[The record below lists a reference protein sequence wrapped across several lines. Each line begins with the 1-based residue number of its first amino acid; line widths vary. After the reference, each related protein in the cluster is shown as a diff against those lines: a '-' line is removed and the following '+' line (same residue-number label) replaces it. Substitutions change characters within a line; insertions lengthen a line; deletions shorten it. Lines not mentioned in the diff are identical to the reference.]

1 MTADSTE
8 SLHPV
13 QGLPRVVRHIT
24 GHDAE
29 GKSVFLATD
38 SGDHYR
44 GLVNKAAVVN
54 NLYSTHQHP
63 VDLNASADIKYAR
76 KNEVRYPA
84 VQVNQWKQWD
94 LMLTMILQPGM
105 SVKNGTVCRMI
116 DFAPNGVLPMHR
128 VQSLDYAVVIEG
140 VFKLMLDSGEEKII
154 QRGDVTI
161 QRSPS
166 HEWVNIT
173 GDGLLP
179 GRVLFVMLD
188 TRDAQVAGNKFN
200 ESLGVFD
207 RDYAGLN
214 GHETA
219 VRVPIIR
226 PNDYYES
233 EF

>member
-1 MTADSTE
+1 MTAESIE

-24 GHDAE
+24 GHNSE
-29 GKSVFLATD
+29 GKSVFLVTD
-38 SGDHYR
+38 SGDHY
-44 GLVNKAAVVN
+44 GGIVNKLAVVN

-63 VDLNASADIKYAR
+63 VDLNAGADIKYAR
-76 KNEVRYPA
+76 KNE
-84 VQVNQWKQWD
+84 
-94 LMLTMILQPGM
+94 PGV

-140 VFKLMLDSGEEKII
+140 VFKVMLDSGEEKII

-161 QRSPS
+161 QRSTS

-179 GRVLFVMLD
+179 GRVLFVLLD
-188 TRDAQVAGNKFN
+188 TRDSQVAGNKFN
-200 ESLGVFD
+200 ETLGLFD

-219 VRVPIIR
+219 IQVPIVR